1 MDEGSARVFVLELF
15 PLWVLQTWCTLGL
28 LCWLMKKNKRSL
40 GLVSL
45 MKVVYV
51 AVVYDHGDW
60 IPSSIGDRRLG
71 SAGLLARAVFGVGRS
86 YLDAT

>member
-51 AVVYDHGDW
+51 AVVMATGTGFRVRLETADWDLRGCWPGPFLALGDL
-60 IPSSIGDRRLG
+60 I
-71 SAGLLARAVFGVGRS
+71 
-86 YLDAT
+86 